1 MFFTTSIGKIFK
13 VFKGFQK
20 SLVLGFCAEESL
32 IPEVLVSKLS
42 QVLFLFPLTIFELQ
56 F

>member
-1 MFFTTSIGKIFK
+1 MFKITSIGKIFK

-32 IPEVLVSKLS
+32 IPEVLVSKLFS
-42 QVLFLFPLTIFELQ
+42 LTIFELQ